1 MDPMRIALSLLL
13 AAACSAAALPAQA
26 QDCHDAQAAAQE
38 AYTVRA
44 PNVLPDRAG
53 YTRDIAA
60 SVCRRWPAR
69 PELTLVATPV
79 WRDGGNNDSRD
90 GDVEVLVIDTD
101 TLATRAWAVLLGA
114 LDSDAIFF
122 DGMHIDTARYQLA
135 PDTLAFGLRVKR
147 RNGSGPN
154 PFSEEQVHL
163 LAVQAD
169 TLRTLGP
176 AMVLRRFQA
185 EWDTRCAG
193 DSIDV
198 TRTVAVGPKG
208 RHGLADLILRERRV
222 TTHSWMDGDS
232 CRDQDTS
239 VEGERHV
246 LRFDGRRYAVPEAL
260 QPL

>member
-1 MDPMRIALSLLL
+1 MDPMRIALPLLL
-13 AAACSAAALPAQA
+13 AAACAATLPAHA
-26 QDCHDAQAAAQE
+26 QDCHDAQAAAEE
-38 AYTVRA
+38 AYVVRA
-44 PNVLPDRAG
+44 ENALPDRLG
-53 YTRDIAA
+53 YTRDTAG

-69 PELTLVATPV
+69 PELTLLATPV
-79 WRDGGNNDSRD
+79 WRDGGDGDART
-90 GDVEVLVIDTD
+90 GDVEVLVIDSD
-101 TLATRAWAVLLGA
+101 TLATRAWAVLSGA

-122 DGMHIDTARYQLA
+122 DGMHLDTARYQLA
-135 PDTLAFGLRVKR
+135 PDTLAFGLRVQR

-154 PFSEEQVHL
+154 PFSEEQLYL

-176 AMVLRRFQA
+176 PMVLRRFQA

-193 DSIDV
+193 DSTDV
-198 TRTVAVGPKG
+198 SRTVAVGPKG

-222 TTHSWMDGDS
+222 TTHSWMEGDT
-232 CRDQDTS
+232 CRDQDTP

>member
-1 MDPMRIALSLLL
+1 MRIALSLLL
-13 AAACSAAALPAQA
+13 AAACGAALPAHA
-26 QDCHDAQAAAQE
+26 QDCHDAQAAAEE
-38 AYTVRA
+38 AYVVRA
-44 PNVLPDRAG
+44 DDVLPDRPG
-53 YTRDIAA
+53 YTRDTAA

-79 WRDGGNNDSRD
+79 WRDGDHDARD
-90 GDVEVLVIDTD
+90 GDVEVLVIDSD
-101 TLATRAWAVLLGA
+101 TLATRAWTVLPGA

-122 DGMHIDTARYQLA
+122 DGMQLDTARYLLA
-135 PDTLAFGLRVKR
+135 PDTLAFGLRVQR

-154 PFSEEQVHL
+154 PFSEEQLHL

-176 AMVLRRFQA
+176 PMVLRRFQA

-193 DSIDV
+193 ESTDV
-198 TRTVAVGPKG
+198 TRTVAVGSKG
-208 RHGLADLILRERRV
+208 QHGLADLILRERRV
-222 TTHSWMDGDS
+222 TTHSWMDGDT
-232 CRDQDTS
+232 CRDQDTP
-239 VEGERHV
+239 VDGERRV